1 MAKSKL
7 TPDQWLEIDIRLQAG
22 ESGMTICKEY
32 GITEGAIRHHFGPLK
47 KDKVERVAAKI
58 VEARRA
64 RDELPP
70 MLQIKADSLA
80 DRMHAMSMV
89 MAQSAEL
96 SAKTAMRLA
105 SLANTQAQKLD
116 DADPDAN
123 TVRAVHALTDTSNK
137 ASWQPMELLKV
148 AKTAQAQEPDDDE
161 PGIDASSMSTEA
173 LAEVMA
179 AKDRARLK

>member
-7 TPDQWLEIDIRLQAG
+7 TPDQWMEIDTRLQAG
-22 ESGMTICKEY
+22 EIGMNIAKEY

-47 KDKVERVAAKI
+47 KNKVEAVAAKI

-80 DRMHAMSMV
+80 DRMHAMSLV

-105 SLANTQAQKLD
+105 SLANLQAQKLD
-116 DADPDAN
+116 DAEPDAN

-137 ASWQPMELLKV
+137 ASWQPLELLK
-148 AKTAQAQEPDDDE
+148 ASKAAQAQDE
-161 PGIDASSMSTEA
+161 PEEAPTIDMSQLSTEA
-173 LAEVMA
+173 LTEIVRAKNA
-179 AKDRARLK
+179 AIGR